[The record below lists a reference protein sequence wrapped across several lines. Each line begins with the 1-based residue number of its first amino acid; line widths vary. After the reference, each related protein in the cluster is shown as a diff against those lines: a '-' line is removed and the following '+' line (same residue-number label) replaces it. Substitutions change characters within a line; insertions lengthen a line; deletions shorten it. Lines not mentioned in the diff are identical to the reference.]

1 MRIFLV
7 GASGDIGKVVAAELG
22 PRHEIVTGGR
32 NGADVAIDIS
42 IPDSIRAAF
51 ETVGAVDAVISTA
64 GNVTFAPFQDMNDAA
79 YRVGLDDKLM
89 GQVNLVL
96 MGRDH
101 VAEGASF
108 TLTTG
113 ILTRDPIV
121 AGSSASMVN
130 GALESFVKAAA
141 YETGGAMRIN
151 AVSPG
156 LLQESVPKFGAF
168 FPGHDPVPGA
178 RVALAYAKSVEGR
191 HTGQVFEVF

>member
-1 MRIFLV
+1 MKIFLV

-22 PRHEIVTGGR
+22 PRHEIITGGR
-32 NGADVAIDIS
+32 NDADVPIDIS
-42 IPDSIRAAF
+42 KPDSIRAAF
-51 ETVGAVDAVISTA
+51 EELGAVDVVISTA
-64 GNVTFAPFQDMNDAA
+64 GNVTFAPFRDMTDAA
-79 YRVGLDDKLM
+79 YRVGIDDKLM

-96 MGRDH
+96 IGRKH
-101 VAEGASF
+101 VAEDASF

-113 ILTRDPIV
+113 ILSRDPIV

-141 YETGGAMRIN
+141 YEVGRGLRIN

-156 LLQESVPKFGAF
+156 LLRESVPKFGAF

-191 HTGQVFEVF
+191 HTGQVFEIF